1 MSVLWLQVL
10 LMLGDINKEG
20 LTVVVKSDLPIL
32 LLFSFI
38 HLKKS
43 LKIVVLQNVLP
54 YLYLE
59 IY

>member
-10 LMLGDINKEG
+10 LMLEDINKEG

-38 HLKKS
+38 QSQEKFEDSGFAKCTT
-43 LKIVVLQNVLP
+43 VFVP
-54 YLYLE
+54 
-59 IY
+59 